1 MENYSN
7 LWPVINL
14 FGTSKLDLRGPQNPF
29 IVTFELLVNLFPHTK
44 ESSRQLELWDL
55 FLLVSGSPTFHIKG
69 YFTLPGR
76 STFNMVSPLQSPIFA

>member
-29 IVTFELLVNLFPHTK
+29 IVTFELLANLFPHTK
-44 ESSRQLELWDL
+44 ESSRQLEL
-55 FLLVSGSPTFHIKG
+55 
-69 YFTLPGR
+69 
-76 STFNMVSPLQSPIFA
+76 